1 MPRSTSPAFAVALG
15 LALVVTCGVGCSD
28 DPAPAAGSS
37 GLLGTPENN
46 REVGPGS
53 SGSTFSAAVQQGKA
67 TYYDYSSAGEVAC
80 SFDITSDTD
89 VTALPATDY
98 AGSAACG
105 ACLDVS
111 GPKGKITVRVVDLC
125 ADCEPGHIDLS
136 AQAFAKIADP
146 TLGHVP
152 VTYQAVACNVTGPM
166 AYRVKE
172 GSSKYWT
179 AIQVRNH
186 RVPVA
191 KVQYMKNGALT
202 EMTRETYDY
211 FVDTMG
217 VGDQPNGI
225 ALRITGA
232 DGEVVTDTIPGPQP
246 GKVFTGAAQFK

>member
-1 MPRSTSPAFAVALG
+1 MLRVRFIAVAVVVVPFAV
-15 LALVVTCGVGCSD
+15 VVSACGD
-28 DPAPAAGSS
+28 DPAPAGSGS
-37 GLLGTPENN
+37 GLLGTTGNGN
-46 REVGPGS
+46 
-53 SGSTFSAAVQQGKA
+53 TFSAAVKQGKA
-67 TYYDYSSAGEVAC
+67 TYYDYSGAGQVAC

-89 VTALPATDY
+89 VTALPPDDY

-105 ACLDVS
+105 ACVEVA
-111 GPKGKITVRVVDLC
+111 GPKGKVTVRAVDLC
-125 ADCEPGHIDLS
+125 PDCESGHIDLS

-146 TLGHVP
+146 VLGHVAI
-152 VTYQAVACNVTGPM
+152 TYQAVACNVTGPM

-191 KVQYMKNGALT
+191 KVEYMKNGAFT
-202 EMTRETYDY
+202 EMARQEYDY
-211 FVDTMG
+211 FVDAMG

-232 DGEVVTDTIPGPQP
+232 DGQLVTDSIPGPQS